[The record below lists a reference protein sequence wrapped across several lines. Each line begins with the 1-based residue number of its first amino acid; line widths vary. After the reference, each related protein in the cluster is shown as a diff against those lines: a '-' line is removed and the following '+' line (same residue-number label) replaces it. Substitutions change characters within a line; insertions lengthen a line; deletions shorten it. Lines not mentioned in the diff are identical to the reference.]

1 MLESGSGSKFMD
13 FLKSAEI
20 RDYLCVNV
28 VMKTVG
34 ASDEKC
40 SYGASDAGCLEKC
53 SYQR

>member
-20 RDYLCVNV
+20 RDCLCLNV

-34 ASDEKC
+34 ASD
-40 SYGASDAGCLEKC
+40 DGCLEKC
-53 SYQR
+53 SWLRDDGCLEKS